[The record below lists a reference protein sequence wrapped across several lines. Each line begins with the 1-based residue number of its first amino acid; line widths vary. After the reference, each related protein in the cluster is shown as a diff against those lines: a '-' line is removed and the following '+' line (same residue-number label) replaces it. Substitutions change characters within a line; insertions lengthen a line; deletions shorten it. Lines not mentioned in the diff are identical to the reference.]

1 MIMELKFVETMKQG
15 LIISISFALI
25 ALLFASQNVII
36 AFIASLT
43 IGLIIINVLAM
54 VAYY

>member
-15 LIISISFALI
+15 LIISISFALV

-54 VAYY
+54 VPYY

>member
-36 AFIASLT
+36 AIIASLT

-54 VAYY
+54 VPYY